1 MNNVFKILTIN
12 PGSTSTKIAVF
23 DNEELVFEKTLRHSS
38 KEIGKYKKISDQ
50 FEFRKK
56 VIEDSLEEGG
66 LRVRD
71 LHAVVGRGGIL
82 KPIQGGTYI
91 VDEEMIEDLKEGIL
105 GEHASNLGGIIA
117 KEIGDSANIPS
128 YIVDP
133 VVVDE
138 LNDIARISGIPEID
152 RKSIFHALNQK
163 AIARKA
169 ARELGKYYEECNF
182 IVAHMGGGISVG
194 AHENG
199 RVVDVANAL
208 DGEGPFSPER
218 SGGLPVGDLIKMC
231 FSGKYTQDEI
241 KKKINGNGGIVAYLN
256 TNDVRE
262 VESRINN
269 GDENAK
275 LIHEAMTYQVSKE
288 IGACASVLKG
298 NVDAI
303 LLTGGIAYSKL
314 VTDSITE
321 RVNYI
326 GEVKAYPGEDEM
338 IALAQGGLRVL
349 NEEEEP
355 KTYLKGVQQVV

>member
-1 MNNVFKILTIN
+1 MDNVFKILTIN

-23 DNEELVFEKTLRHSS
+23 NNEELVFEKTLRHSS
-38 KEIGKYKKISDQ
+38 EEINKYDKISEQ
-50 FEFRKK
+50 FEFRKS
-56 VIEDSLEEGG
+56 VIEEALEEGG
-66 LRVRD
+66 IKIDELQ
-71 LHAVVGRGGIL
+71 AVVGRGGLL

-91 VDEEMIEDLKEGIL
+91 VDECMIDDLKEGVL

-117 KEIGDSANIPS
+117 KEIGDTVDIPS

-138 LNDIARISGIPEID
+138 MEDVARISGIPEIN

-169 ARELGKYYEECNF
+169 ANELGKSYDECNF

-194 AHENG
+194 AHKKG
-199 RVVDVANAL
+199 SVIDVANAL

-231 FSGKYTQDEI
+231 FSGEYTQDEI
-241 KKKINGNGGIVAYLN
+241 KKKIKGNGGIVAYLN

-262 VESRINN
+262 VESRICE
-269 GDENAK
+269 GDEEAK

-298 NVDAI
+298 KVDAI
-303 LLTGGIAYSKL
+303 LLTGGIAYSNL
-314 VTDSITE
+314 VTDNIKE
-321 RVNYI
+321 RVSYI
-326 GEVKAYPGEDEM
+326 CDVKVYPGEDEM

-349 NEEEEP
+349 KEEEEA
-355 KTYLKGVQQVV
+355 KIYLKGAQQVV